1 MNIYRKLLRWWIALT
16 SVVGFVGGWV
26 YIARATEVGTV
37 TYIGNTAV
45 TMPDLEPIP
54 AVEGLAG
61 NQLSV
66 NTVQTFTFSQSASQ
80 QSFSPPMRTGGS

>member
-45 TMPDLEPIP
+45 TMQTWNLFQQWK
-54 AVEGLAG
+54 GLRATS
-61 NQLSV
+61 L
-66 NTVQTFTFSQSASQ
+66 A
-80 QSFSPPMRTGGS
+80 